1 MHIISANGISSRTP
15 ASRKVRGALGRPG
28 QVASHQEH
36 IGSAGPHI
44 EAGAMI
50 QIDAERALQMVRVH
64 LESGSDVQ
72 LVWDDGR
79 RFLRLVS
86 WRFWGV
92 SYEINRS
99 TEIAIQEMIAAKRQE
114 MDALENADRTLAQ
127 ASVPAPT
134 VES

>member
-1 MHIISANGISSRTP
+1 
-15 ASRKVRGALGRPG
+15 
-28 QVASHQEH
+28 
-36 IGSAGPHI
+36 
-44 EAGAMI
+44 MI